1 MKRYTK
7 ETNIDVEKYLTSI
20 QVRFYKVTSNL
31 YRVYNGR
38 YTYGYIPTT
47 GRWFRYYTGKQIK
60 HYRSSGVKDFATY
73 LFANIINN
81 YYMNVSEYNN
91 N

>member
-1 MKRYTK
+1 MKRYTN

-47 GRWFRYYTGKQIK
+47 GRWFRY
-60 HYRSSGVKDFATY
+60 
-73 LFANIINN
+73 
-81 YYMNVSEYNN
+81 
-91 N
+91 

>member
-7 ETNIDVEKYLTSI
+7 KTNIDVEKYLTSI
-20 QVRFYKVTSNL
+20 GLTFYKVTSNL
-31 YRVYNGR
+31 YRVYKGR
-38 YTYGYIPTT
+38 YTGYIPTT

-60 HYRSSGVKDFATY
+60 HYRSSGVRDFATY
-73 LFANIINN
+73 LFDNIINN
-81 YYMNVSEYNN
+81 YYMNISEYNN

>member
-7 ETNIDVEKYLTSI
+7 ETNIDVERYLTSI
-20 QVRFYKVTSNL
+20 GLTFYKVTNNL
-31 YRVYNGR
+31 YRVYKGR

>member
-1 MKRYTK
+1 MKRYTN

-20 QVRFYKVTSNL
+20 QVRFYKVTNNL

-47 GRWFRYYTGKQIK
+47 GRWFRYYTGRKIK